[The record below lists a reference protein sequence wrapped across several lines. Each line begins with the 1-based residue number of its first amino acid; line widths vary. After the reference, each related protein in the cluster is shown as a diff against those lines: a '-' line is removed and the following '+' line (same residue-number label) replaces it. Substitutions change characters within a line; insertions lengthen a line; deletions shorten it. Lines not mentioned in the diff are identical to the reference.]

1 MYNLANIQPHNSF
14 SIIKRAGLHEVEQE
28 HILQDIWGLT
38 VKLKA
43 KNKKDAFFQSYP
55 ATLHCMAGLLSDSLD
70 KSFEA

>member
-1 MYNLANIQPHNSF
+1 M
-14 SIIKRAGLHEVEQE
+14 HEVEQE

-55 ATLHCMAGLLSDSLD
+55 AALHCMAGLLSDSLD
-70 KSFEA
+70 KSFEL